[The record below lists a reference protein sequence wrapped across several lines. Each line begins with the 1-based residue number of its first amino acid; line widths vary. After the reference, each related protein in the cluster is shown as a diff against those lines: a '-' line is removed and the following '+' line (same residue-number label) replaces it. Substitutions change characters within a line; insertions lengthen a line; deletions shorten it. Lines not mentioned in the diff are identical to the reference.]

1 MLNLHDF
8 VGRIRRLRRIRHKQS
23 ALCQQSEAPAMCRG
37 FFLTNCSD
45 KYLYTNGFQNALT
58 EYGDYADPQVLLHSQ
73 KDIAQTPF
81 VARSLW

>member
-1 MLNLHDF
+1 MIYFFFFFDLAVHFFFFFKQKTAYEIMPSL
-8 VGRIRRLRRIRHKQS
+8 VGSEMCIRDS
-23 ALCQQSEAPAMCRG
+23 
-37 FFLTNCSD
+37 
-45 KYLYTNGFQNALT
+45 LYTNGFQNALT